1 MTHPYDALDADGLRR
16 RPLLKWRA
24 YDDDV
29 LPLWVADMDFP
40 VATPIREA
48 LKAFADG
55 DTFGYPE
62 WTGIPGLREAVADR
76 LARRQGWTVDPEA
89 IWITPGTVAGLY
101 TAVKAFAAQG
111 DGVVAPTPVYP
122 PFRLAT
128 ENQGRTFQSVDL
140 RDDGEGYRLDEGA
153 LDAAITP
160 SSRLLMLCHPHNPT
174 GRVFDV
180 NELETLASRVLDH
193 RLFVVSDELHADL
206 NFGPTHTPFASL
218 SPEIAK
224 RTVTLIGPTKAF
236 NLAGLKIG
244 FAIAEDPDVLARFK
258 AAAFGVAMPAP
269 AVSQWGAL
277 AAVRDADAWFEDT
290 LAYLKG
296 NRDHVAARVAAMP
309 GVRHH
314 APEATY
320 LAWLDFRDTPLAEDP
335 AGLLRDRA
343 RLALNDGASFG
354 PAGAGFARLN
364 FATSRG
370 IVDDALDRIERALRE
385 A

>member
-16 RPLLKWRA
+16 RPLLKWRT

-62 WTGIPGLREAVADR
+62 WTGIPGLR
-76 LARRQGWTVDPEA
+76 EA

-140 RDDGEGYRLDEGA
+140 RDDGEGYRLDPEA

-174 GRVFDV
+174 GRVFDAG
-180 NELETLASRVLDH
+180 ELETLASRVLDH

-258 AAAFGVAMPAP
+258 AAAFGVSMPAP

-320 LAWLDFRDTPLAEDP
+320 LAWLDFRDTPLAADP
-335 AGLLRDRA
+335 AGLLRDRV
-343 RLALNDGASFG
+343 RVALNDGASFG